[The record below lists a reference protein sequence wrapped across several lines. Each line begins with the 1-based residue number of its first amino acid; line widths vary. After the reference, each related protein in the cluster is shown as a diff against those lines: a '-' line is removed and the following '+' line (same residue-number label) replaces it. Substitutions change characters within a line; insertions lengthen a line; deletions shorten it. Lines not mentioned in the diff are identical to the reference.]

1 MFGGIKNLSWAA
13 ETQTILKKELRSE
26 LRRRWGSALLL
37 LFGLVTVFVVSFSL
51 GAGSLTPGTL
61 SAFFWVTLF
70 FASTAGLSR
79 SFLKEEETKTIL
91 ALRLLASPASVFWGK
106 FLFNLLL
113 LFFLELILVPLF
125 FLWLNVSGVNV
136 PGFLLMLALGTLG
149 LVAGTTL
156 SAAMVAKAESKGVL
170 FVILAFP
177 ILAPLLIFAMAGTKA
192 AFAGA
197 GWEEMANPVKALISY
212 VVVVGAGSSILFDF
226 IWEA

>member
-1 MFGGIKNLSWAA
+1 MSWAA
-13 ETQTILKKELRSE
+13 ETRTILKKELRSE
-26 LRRRWGSALLL
+26 LRRRWSSALLL

-51 GAGSLTPGTL
+51 GAGSLTPGLL

-91 ALRLLASPASVFWGK
+91 ALRLLASPPSVFWGK
-106 FLFNLLL
+106 FFFNLVL
-113 LFFLELILVPLF
+113 LFFLELVLVPLF
-125 FLWLNVSGVNV
+125 FVWLNVSGVQV
-136 PGFLLMLALGTLG
+136 AGFIVILFLGSLG

-177 ILAPLLIFAMAGTKA
+177 VLAPLLIFAMAGTKA

-197 GWEEMANPVKALISY
+197 GWEQLANPVKALISY
-212 VVVVGAGSSILFDF
+212 VVVMGAGSSILFDF
-226 IWEA
+226 IWEV

>member
-1 MFGGIKNLSWAA
+1 MSWAA
-13 ETQTILKKELRSE
+13 ETHTILKKELRSE
-26 LRRRWGSALLL
+26 LRRRWSSALLL

-51 GAGSLTPGTL
+51 GAGSLTPGLL

-91 ALRLLASPASVFWGK
+91 ALRLLASPPSVFWGK
-106 FLFNLLL
+106 LCFNLLL
-113 LFFLELILVPLF
+113 LFFLELVLVPLF
-125 FLWLNVSGVNV
+125 FVWMNVSSINAS
-136 PGFLLMLALGTLG
+136 GFLLILLLGSLG

-156 SAAMVAKAESKGVL
+156 AAAMVAKAESKGVL

-177 ILAPLLIFAMAGTKA
+177 VLAPLLIFAMAGTKA

-197 GWEEMANPVKALISY
+197 GWEQLANPVKALVSY
-212 VVVVGAGSSILFDF
+212 AVVIGAGSSILFDF
-226 IWEA
+226 IWEV

>member
-1 MFGGIKNLSWAA
+1 MSWAA
-13 ETQTILKKELRSE
+13 ETSTVLKKELRSE
-26 LRRRWGSALLL
+26 LRRRWSSALLL

-51 GAGSLTPGTL
+51 GAGSLTPGLL

-91 ALRLLASPASVFWGK
+91 ALRLLASPPSVFWGK
-106 FLFNLLL
+106 FCFNLLL
-113 LFFLELILVPLF
+113 LLFLELVLVPLF
-125 FLWLNVSGVNV
+125 FVWLNVSGVNTV
-136 PGFLLMLALGTLG
+136 GFLVILFLGSLG

-177 ILAPLLIFAMAGTKA
+177 VLAPLLIFAMAGTKA

-197 GWEEMANPVKALISY
+197 GWEQLANPVKALVSY
-212 VVVVGAGSSILFDF
+212 AVVIGAGSSILFDF
-226 IWEA
+226 IWEV

>member
-1 MFGGIKNLSWAA
+1 MSWAA
-13 ETQTILKKELRSE
+13 ETKTILHKELRSE
-26 LRRRWGSALLL
+26 LRRRWSSALLL

-51 GAGSLTPGTL
+51 GAGSLTPGLL

-91 ALRLLASPASVFWGK
+91 ALRLLASPSSVFWGK

-125 FLWLNVSGVNV
+125 FVWMNVGGINSS
-136 PGFLLMLALGTLG
+136 GFLVILLLGSLG

-156 SAAMVAKAESKGVL
+156 AAAMVAKAESKGVL

-177 ILAPLLIFAMAGTKA
+177 VLAPLLIFAMAGTKA
-192 AFAGA
+192 AFAGG
-197 GWEEMANPVKALISY
+197 GWEQLANPVKALVSY
-212 VVVVGAGSSILFDF
+212 AVVMGAGSSILFDF
-226 IWEA
+226 IWEV

>member
-1 MFGGIKNLSWAA
+1 LSWAA
-13 ETQTILKKELRSE
+13 ETRTILKKELRSE
-26 LRRRWGSALLL
+26 LRRRWSSALLL

-51 GAGSLTPGTL
+51 GAGSLTPGLL

-91 ALRLLASPASVFWGK
+91 ALRLLASPPSVFWGK
-106 FLFNLLL
+106 FCFNLFL
-113 LFFLELILVPLF
+113 LFFLELVLVPLF
-125 FLWLNVSGVNV
+125 FVWLNVSGVNTL
-136 PGFLLMLALGTLG
+136 GFLVILILGSLG

-177 ILAPLLIFAMAGTKA
+177 VLAPLLIFAMAGTKA
-192 AFAGA
+192 AFTGA
-197 GWEEMANPVKALISY
+197 GWEQLANPVKALVSY
-212 VVVVGAGSSILFDF
+212 AVVIGAGSSILFDF
-226 IWEA
+226 IWEV

>member
-1 MFGGIKNLSWAA
+1 MSWAA
-13 ETQTILKKELRSE
+13 ETRTILKKELRSD
-26 LRRRWGSALLL
+26 LRRRWSSALLL

-51 GAGSLTPGTL
+51 GAGSLTPGLL

-91 ALRLLASPASVFWGK
+91 ALRLLASPPSVFWGK
-106 FLFNLLL
+106 FCFNLLL
-113 LFFLELILVPLF
+113 LFFLELVLVPLF
-125 FLWLNVSGVNV
+125 FVWLNVSGVNTV
-136 PGFLLMLALGTLG
+136 GFLVILFLGSLG

-177 ILAPLLIFAMAGTKA
+177 VLAPLLIFAMAGTKA

-197 GWEEMANPVKALISY
+197 GWEQLANPVKALVSY
-212 VVVVGAGSSILFDF
+212 AVVIGAGSSILFDF
-226 IWEA
+226 IWEV

>member
-1 MFGGIKNLSWAA
+1 M
-13 ETQTILKKELRSE
+13 
-26 LRRRWGSALLL
+26 LL

-51 GAGSLTPGTL
+51 GAGSLTPGLL

-91 ALRLLASPASVFWGK
+91 ALRLLASPPSVFWGK
-106 FLFNLLL
+106 FFFNLVL
-113 LFFLELILVPLF
+113 LFFLELVLVPLF
-125 FLWLNVSGVNV
+125 FVWLNVSGVQV
-136 PGFLLMLALGTLG
+136 TGFIVILFLGSLG

-177 ILAPLLIFAMAGTKA
+177 VLAPLLIFAMAGTKA

-197 GWEEMANPVKALISY
+197 GWEQLTNPVKALISY
-212 VVVVGAGSSILFDF
+212 IVVMGAGSSILFDF
-226 IWEA
+226 IWEV

>member
-1 MFGGIKNLSWAA
+1 MPGGGKNLSWAA
-13 ETQTILKKELRSE
+13 ETQSILKKELRSE
-26 LRRRWGSALLL
+26 LRRRWSSALLL

-51 GAGSLTPGTL
+51 GVGSLTPGIL
-61 SAFFWVTLF
+61 SAFFWVILF

-91 ALRLLASPASVFWGK
+91 TLRLLANPSSVFWGK
-106 FLFNLLL
+106 FFFNLLL

-125 FLWLNVSGVNV
+125 FVWLNVSGINLS
-136 PGFLLMLALGTLG
+136 GFLLILTLGTLG

-177 ILAPLLIFAMAGTKA
+177 ILAPLLIFAMAGTKT
-192 AFAGA
+192 AFTGG
-197 GWEEMANPVKALISY
+197 GWDQMANPVKALISY
-212 VVVVGAGSSILFDF
+212 AAVVGAGSSILFDF
-226 IWEA
+226 IWEV

>member
-1 MFGGIKNLSWAA
+1 MSWTA
-13 ETQTILKKELRSE
+13 ETRAILKKELRSE

-51 GAGSLTPGTL
+51 GAGSLTPGLL

-70 FASTAGLSR
+70 FASTAGLAR

-91 ALRLLASPASVFWGK
+91 ALRLLAGPASVFWGK
-106 FLFNLLL
+106 FCFNLLL
-113 LFFLELILVPLF
+113 LFFLELVLVPLF
-125 FLWLNVSGVNV
+125 FIWLNVGGVNAA
-136 PGFLLMLALGTLG
+136 GFLLVLFLGSLG

-177 ILAPLLIFAMAGTKA
+177 VLAPLLIFAMAGTKA

-197 GWEEMANPVKALISY
+197 GWEELANPVKALISY
-212 VVVVGAGSSILFDF
+212 AVVIGAGSSILFDF
-226 IWEA
+226 IWEV

>member
-1 MFGGIKNLSWAA
+1 MSWAA
-13 ETQTILKKELRSE
+13 ETGAILKKELRSE
-26 LRRRWGSALLL
+26 LRRRWSSALLL

-51 GAGSLTPGTL
+51 GAGSLTPGIL

-91 ALRLLASPASVFWGK
+91 ALRLLAGPAAVFWGK
-106 FLFNLLL
+106 FFFNLFLL
-113 LFFLELILVPLF
+113 LFLELVLVPLF
-125 FLWLNVSGVNV
+125 FVWLNVSGVNLS
-136 PGFLLMLALGTLG
+136 GFILILALGSLG

-192 AFAGA
+192 VFAGF
-197 GWEEMANPVKALISY
+197 GWEQMANPVKALISY
-212 VVVVGAGSSILFDF
+212 VAVVGAGSSILFDF
-226 IWEA
+226 IWEV

>member
-1 MFGGIKNLSWAA
+1 MSWAA
-13 ETQTILKKELRSE
+13 ETRTVLKKELRSE
-26 LRRRWGSALLL
+26 LRRRWSSALLV

-51 GAGSLTPGTL
+51 GAGSLTPGLL

-91 ALRLLASPASVFWGK
+91 ALRLLASPPSVFWGK
-106 FLFNLLL
+106 FCFNLLL
-113 LFFLELILVPLF
+113 LLFLELVLVPLF
-125 FLWLNVSGVNV
+125 FVWLNVSGVNTL
-136 PGFLLMLALGTLG
+136 GFLVILFLGSLG

-177 ILAPLLIFAMAGTKA
+177 VLAPLLIFAMAGTKA

-197 GWEEMANPVKALISY
+197 GWEQLANPVKALVSY
-212 VVVVGAGSSILFDF
+212 AVVIGAGSSILFDF

>member
-1 MFGGIKNLSWAA
+1 MSWAA
-13 ETQTILKKELRSE
+13 ETSTVLKKELRSE
-26 LRRRWGSALLL
+26 LRRRWSSALLL

-51 GAGSLTPGTL
+51 GAGSLTPGLL

-91 ALRLLASPASVFWGK
+91 ALRLLASPPSVFWGK
-106 FLFNLLL
+106 FCFNLLL
-113 LFFLELILVPLF
+113 LFFLELVLVPLF
-125 FLWLNVSGVNV
+125 FVWLNVSGVNTV
-136 PGFLLMLALGTLG
+136 GFLVILFLGSLG

-177 ILAPLLIFAMAGTKA
+177 VLAPLLIFAMAGTKA

-197 GWEEMANPVKALISY
+197 GWEQLANPVKALVSY
-212 VVVVGAGSSILFDF
+212 AVVIGAGSSILFDF
-226 IWEA
+226 IWEV